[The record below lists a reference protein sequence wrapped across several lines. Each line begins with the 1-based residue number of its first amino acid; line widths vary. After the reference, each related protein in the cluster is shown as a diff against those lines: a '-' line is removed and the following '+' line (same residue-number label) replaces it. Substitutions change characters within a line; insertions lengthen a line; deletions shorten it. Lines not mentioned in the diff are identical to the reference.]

1 MRVHMIS
8 YEESLTDFGGDGMG
22 LSGEDQRRIYEE
34 DRVREE
40 ARGEIHRERKQKRT
54 SLGSLGIF
62 AIVLAIGLPAVLIGC
77 SNSESTPQTTP
88 QTTAEATAETATES
102 APASGSSLFDAARA
116 KRPRES
122 GGSGLAGGGSRPPK
136 MLEFATLRERPL
148 DGGGVGAAILVD
160 EGSPK
165 RDVKILGGYILW
177 QVWPKKHF
185 SVLVYNHKDAWEAR
199 GLCEQE
205 HEGEPAAKFDEIEGG
220 PVCTRATQLEKEHL
234 VLTISRDPS
243 TGQAES
249 LWIGPDL
256 PDVLSDTQ

>member
-8 YEESLTDFGGDGMG
+8 SEESLTDFGGDGMG

-77 SNSESTPQTTP
+77 SNGESTPQ
-88 QTTAEATAETATES
+88 ATAEPATES
-102 APASGSSLFDAARA
+102 APVLGSSLFDAARA

-136 MLEFATLRERPL
+136 MLDFATLRERPL

-177 QVWPKKHF
+177 QVWPKQHF
-185 SVLVYNHKDAWEAR
+185 NVLVYDNKDAWEAR
-199 GLCEQE
+199 GLCDQE

-234 VLTISRDPS
+234 LLTISRNPS